1 MPVLVKHV
9 VFIRENIFLPK
20 KYESWGVVIL
30 QPVAYLQK
38 RRNIWLPCKTLR
50 PPQLE
55 NKKRESTLR
64 KNVVVFKGNMTAK
77 TSLIDNKEQIASRII
92 PRLEHCN
99 ENAQQVLR
107 Y

>member
-1 MPVLVKHV
+1 MTVLVKHV

-20 KYESWGVVIL
+20 KYEFWGVVIL

-38 RRNIWLPCKTLR
+38 RRNIWLPC

-64 KNVVVFKGNMTAK
+64 KNVIVFKGNMTAK
-77 TSLIDNKEQIASRII
+77 TSLIDNKEQIASQIM

-99 ENAQQVLR
+99 ENAEQVLR